1 MFALMTM
8 TRTKFYILSG
18 AQRSYPHPWDND
30 DNDQVAVGRSRESR
44 WPDKSDQVCFYGRQ
58 NSNHLL
64 MITARNSSSFHYHSW
79 WTLAIGLYLSTYV
92 RRHSYVL
99 ALSPKGHSLQAM
111 FCYDGSSHHN
121 HITVYFDCV
130 IISKRSRKYIRRIK
144 ITTRPLIQNH
154 LLAYS
159 IHQSRVTHSNAEFI
173 LISAFQC
180 DLYQRSMA
188 KYHLGMDGG

>member
-1 MFALMTM
+1 
-8 TRTKFYILSG
+8 
-18 AQRSYPHPWDND
+18 
-30 DNDQVAVGRSRESR
+30 
-44 WPDKSDQVCFYGRQ
+44 
-58 NSNHLL
+58 

-99 ALSPKGHSLQAM
+99 ALSPKGHSPQAM

-154 LLAYS
+154 LLAGLYLFHPPIMRHTQQCGVYVNQRIPMWFISKVNGKVSSGHGWRIICVPVGSLSFYS
-159 IHQSRVTHSNAEFI
+159 KAIDMTSRVI
-173 LISAFQC
+173 
-180 DLYQRSMA
+180 
-188 KYHLGMDGG
+188 